1 MSFVPFSGEGQRL
14 GDPPGPSADLVAYL
28 TCQVPHELPGTKH
41 DDAEMVHDNT
51 TWNKFPKCV
60 KEQYDT
66 LQDIKTMVASW
77 DVELQDHEYTKDI
90 KEGVSELA
98 FDVVM
103 ATSAYRRHVGG
114 RVQPETSCSDLD
126 LPTTDE
132 VLDLCRRFDKMK
144 PLVQELI
151 KNQEVRQ
158 EVQEVEAG
166 PKPGRPG
173 PGVADAFEKPA
184 GKKRKVEKA
193 LRRSR

>member
-51 TWNKFPKCV
+51 TEHKFPKCV

-90 KEGVSELA
+90 KEGVSALA

-103 ATSAYRRHVGG
+103 ATSAIQEGF
-114 RVQPETSCSDLD
+114 QPETSCSE
-126 LPTTDE
+126 LPTKDE

-144 PLVQELI
+144 PLVQELM

-166 PKPGRPG
+166 PNPGSPG

>member
-41 DDAEMVHDNT
+41 DDAEMVHDNMT
-51 TWNKFPKCV
+51 EHKFPKCV
-60 KEQYDT
+60 QVQYDT

-90 KEGVSELA
+90 KEGVSALA

-103 ATSAYRRHVGG
+103 ATSAIQERF
-114 RVQPETSCSDLD
+114 QPETSCSELQ
-126 LPTTDE
+126 TKDE
-132 VLDLCRRFDKMK
+132 VLELCRRFDKMK

>member
-1 MSFVPFSGEGQRL
+1 MDSPEQ
-14 GDPPGPSADLVAYL
+14 
-28 TCQVPHELPGTKH
+28 HEVPGTTH
-41 DDAEMVHDNT
+41 DDVEMEDDNMT
-51 TWNKFPKCV
+51 EHKFPKGV
-60 KEQYDT
+60 QVEYDT

-90 KEGVSELA
+90 KEGVSALA
-98 FDVVM
+98 LDVVM
-103 ATSAYRRHVGG
+103 ATSAIQEGF
-114 RVQPETSCSDLD
+114 QPETSCSDLD

-173 PGVADAFEKPA
+173 PGVANAFETPE
-184 GKKRKVEKA
+184 GKKRNK
-193 LRRSR
+193 RRIKDSAS